1 MFVHAVNLG
10 PMFIRRKFYNEI
22 DGFNLEQIGIG
33 NHMIGMDWDLCL
45 RAWKNN
51 KYVGLYEINGINRRV
66 GGNMSSV
73 LSLEKRETTKL
84 KNHKYLNEKYN
95 NKNFLYE
102 TSKII
107 KKLNNKNW

>member
-1 MFVHAVNLG
+1 
-10 PMFIRRKFYNEI
+10 
-22 DGFNLEQIGIG
+22 
-33 NHMIGMDWDLCL
+33 
-45 RAWKNN
+45 
-51 KYVGLYEINGINRRV
+51 
-66 GGNMSSV
+66 MSSV

-84 KNHKYLNEKYN
+84 KVHKYLNEKYN